1 MGLHWLTGNA
11 RIFNYNVGALD
22 VWIQSRKLYKQ
33 VVEKGLKPDNPKVLN
48 TFKWLDRL
56 GVSFDDAL
64 KTGSFKN
71 FDIALENKLASNVL
85 NEAGWLYSNRDA
97 IIPQVSNRLLFTM
110 SRNPYLRLVGQFM
123 SWAMGKSAQTHKMLQ
138 RIENGD
144 IRTFVKL
151 LAAVPVYA
159 GVQQL
164 REIVKWGEATQS
176 AKYNYRDWLAHGLR
190 LSGLGGWLSEGVIG
204 KFEGPGKREWY
215 LPGIQWGKNA
225 IQSLI
230 GIVSAKDKEK
240 SIDLFNKKVAP
251 LPNWIRRIREWFT
264 QKDIIEFDTLSNEK
278 LMKEDKKF
286 SKGGRVGYE
295 HGDEV
300 ILPQEKPI
308 FQTDAQASEG
318 NPGNKELGSPVKK
331 IEDKDMNKKD
341 MAAILAAGSIAAGAT
356 VFDKD
361 IKKAVDN
368 GLLPAKKPIVIVEK
382 NYNNISDLDP
392 EKKEWLFN
400 TAEKVYLTNKN
411 NVIPNDI
418 ILAIN
423 GGETGWGTSRFWKEG
438 SNNLFNFQSF
448 NDKEESIA
456 AQNSNA
462 KIKKFKTAEDSIKQF
477 LDWIENKDSYASVRE
492 EIKLYNEGEGS
503 KERIIDAIAKTGFAE
518 DKKWSGKIKSILNN
532 RIDGKHKKELQKLA
546 TILFTNPG
554 NKN

>member
-1 MGLHWLTGNA
+1 M
-11 RIFNYNVGALD
+11 
-22 VWIQSRKLYKQ
+22 
-33 VVEKGLKPDNPKVLN
+33 
-48 TFKWLDRL
+48 
-56 GVSFDDAL
+56 
-64 KTGSFKN
+64 
-71 FDIALENKLASNVL
+71 
-85 NEAGWLYSNRDA
+85 
-97 IIPQVSNRLLFTM
+97 
-110 SRNPYLRLVGQFM
+110 
-123 SWAMGKSAQTHKMLQ
+123 
-138 RIENGD
+138 
-144 IRTFVKL
+144 
-151 LAAVPVYA
+151 
-159 GVQQL
+159 
-164 REIVKWGEATQS
+164 REISKYGEVRTDVERDTDKWWAEA
-176 AKYNYRDWLAHGLR
+176 LR
-190 LSGLGGWLSEGVIG
+190 LSGMSGTLTELVIG
-204 KFEGPGKREWY
+204 RLTGPGAREPWFLFAPFMSIATDAVEAEKTRWFDKDWDKANLIWQQRV
-215 LPGIQWGKNA
+215 LPFPLIRAWAKKLFGDPKIEQQIESNTSKWLRKSTKKTGGLIRKN
-225 IQSLI
+225 
-230 GIVSAKDKEK
+230 
-240 SIDLFNKKVAP
+240 F
-251 LPNWIRRIREWFT
+251 
-264 QKDIIEFDTLSNEK
+264 
-278 LMKEDKKF
+278 
-286 SKGGRVGYE
+286 E

-300 ILPQEKPI
+300 ILPQKKPI

-318 NPGNKELGSPVKK
+318 NPGNKEVGSPVKK

-361 IKKAVDN
+361 IKKAVEN
-368 GLLPAKKPIVIVEK
+368 NILPEKKIEK
-382 NYNNISDLDP
+382 TYKKISDLDP

-477 LDWIENKDSYASVRE
+477 LNWIENKDSYAGVRE

-518 DKKWSGKIKSILNN
+518 DKKWSGKIKSILNK

-546 TILFTNPG
+546 TILFTGPQ